1 MDIKVSPEVLM
12 AIMVLAGVASIQFF
26 KGRRLNLMLMQHY
39 LRAIEEVI
47 KPKDKEYVW
56 LGGYIGFRAYY
67 KVNEGNI
74 DKFENTL
81 TLLPRQSI
89 LYMPISKM
97 ISRHDKLYIVVRP
110 YSQIKR
116 EAHLIQK
123 RYYRIRPKIEDEEL
137 LQKDFIE
144 VNGKQYEA
152 LFEKQ
157 RDVELLKD
165 FLQGFS
171 KPENVKHV
179 ALTPKTNVFYILMK
193 PEPETI
199 QDDIKHVVRFINE
212 KLKESPFGS

>member
-1 MDIKVSPEVLM
+1 MDIKVSPEFLMVL
-12 AIMVLAGVASIQFF
+12 MVLAGVASIQFF
-26 KGRRLNLMLMQHY
+26 KGRKLNLMLMQHY
-39 LRAIEEVI
+39 LKAIEDII

-56 LGGYIGFRAYY
+56 LGGYIGFRAHY
-67 KVNEGNI
+67 KVSEGNI
-74 DKFENTL
+74 DKFEYTL

-89 LYMPISKM
+89 FYMPISKL

-116 EAHLIQK
+116 ETHLIQK

-144 VNGKQYEA
+144 IEGKEYET
-152 LFEKQ
+152 LFEKR
-157 RDVELLKD
+157 RDVELLRE

-179 ALTPKTNVFYILMK
+179 SLTPKTNVFYILMK

-199 QDDIKHVVRFINE
+199 QDDIRHIVRFVNE
-212 KLKESPFGS
+212 KLKESPFER

>member
-1 MDIKVSPEVLM
+1 MDIKVSPGVLM
-12 AIMVLAGVASIQFF
+12 AIMILAGVASIQFF

-74 DKFENTL
+74 DKFEYTL

-89 LYMPISKM
+89 FYMPISKM

-137 LQKDFIE
+137 LQRDFIE

-179 ALTPKTNVFYILMK
+179 ALTPKTDVFYILMK

-199 QDDIKHVVRFINE
+199 QEDIKHVVRFINE